1 MQRQLSAE
9 ALFKKEMVESRKQHQ
24 FTKQGR
30 VQQPRSSRPVQKKK
44 AVKQKMSE
52 EMFDRLKYLG
62 LQ

>member
-1 MQRQLSAE
+1 LSAE
-9 ALFKKEMVESRKQHQ
+9 ALSKKEMVESRKQHQ

-30 VQQPRSSRPVQKKK
+30 VQQQRSSRPVQKKK

-52 EMFDRLKYLG
+52 EMFDRLNYLG